1 MGRRGDALASYKS
14 VAQAAAAPA
23 VPPAGGT
30 ARRAVDSRL
39 PLQQAPTMDFKDYY
53 QLLGIDKTADADT
66 VKKAYRKLARKF
78 HPDVSKEA
86 DAAARM
92 SEVNE
97 AYAVLSDPEKRAAYD
112 ELGQGRRAGQ
122 DFQPPPG
129 WDSGFEFSSGRGG
142 PGMGDAAGQD
152 YSDFFETLFG
162 RAHAARGGFGGDD
175 FRTAAGG
182 RAGAG
187 PRAARGGDHHAAI
200 SIDLA
205 DAYNGATR
213 TISLRGAR
221 LDDRGHVVTDERTIE
236 VRIPKGVK
244 EGQLIRL
251 AGQGSG
257 GQGGAAA
264 GDLYLEV
271 RFNEDARFRV
281 VERDVHASLPVAPW
295 EAALGAQVEAQ
306 TPAGRVEVG
315 VPAGS
320 QTGRRLRLKGRGIPA
335 GSAAGSAGDLYLE
348 IKVVLPPA
356 DTARARE
363 LYETMARELKFDP
376 RAVPGA

>member
-1 MGRRGDALASYKS
+1 
-14 VAQAAAAPA
+14 
-23 VPPAGGT
+23 
-30 ARRAVDSRL
+30 
-39 PLQQAPTMDFKDYY
+39 MDFKDYY
-53 QLLGIDKTADADT
+53 QLLGVDKTADAET

-92 SEVNE
+92 SELNE
-97 AYAVLSDPEKRAAYD
+97 AYAVLSDPEKRTAYD

-129 WDSGFEFSSGRGG
+129 WDSGFEFSSGRGA

-152 YSDFFETLFG
+152 FSDFFETLFG
-162 RAHAARGGFGGDD
+162 RAHAARGGFGGGESSGGGGGGS
-175 FRTAAGG
+175 AG
-182 RAGAG
+182 RQR
-187 PRAARGGDHHAAI
+187 RAARGGDHHAAI

-205 DAYNGATR
+205 DAYDGATR
-213 TISLRGAR
+213 TISLRGAH
-221 LDDRGHVVTDERTIE
+221 LDDGGHVVADERKIE

-251 AGQGSG
+251 AGQGAG
-257 GQGGAAA
+257 GQGGGDA

-281 VERDVHASLPVAPW
+281 VERDVHAGVPVAPW
-295 EAALGAQVEAQ
+295 EAALGAQVEVP

-348 IKVVLPPA
+348 LKVVLPPA
-356 DTARARE
+356 DSDRARE